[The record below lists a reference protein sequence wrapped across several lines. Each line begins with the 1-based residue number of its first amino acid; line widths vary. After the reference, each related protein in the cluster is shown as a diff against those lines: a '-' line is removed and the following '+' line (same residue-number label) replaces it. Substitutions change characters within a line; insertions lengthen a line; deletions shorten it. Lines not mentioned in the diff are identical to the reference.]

1 MQAARIDRYLKKQ
14 ERLDSLTREDIER
27 IQLEKLNRLLGAQ
40 RLRNGFYKDLPGG
53 LGSLGELKEL
63 PFTTG
68 RDVAENAAGMLMT
81 SQADIRKIITEHTS
95 GTTGRAKRVFY
106 SEGDCEDTIGL
117 FMAGLGEMTGA
128 GGRVMICMPFSGP
141 GSLGELIA
149 EAIRRIGGSPIRAGA
164 GLSYGAMKEIME
176 RHRPDS
182 CVAMPV
188 QLLSTLRVCGRGTL
202 RSALVSGD
210 SCPAPIAEMIEGIL
224 GSRLF
229 HHYGTREMG
238 LGGAVTCPAHEG
250 MHIRENH
257 VIAEIIDDGGRPAAL
272 GSPGELVITTIGME
286 AMPLI
291 RYRTGDRARLMEGRC
306 PCSSSLMRLD
316 TDISRLAGG
325 DAASSAVLKD
335 DRIADYG
342 PEKDGD
348 GIRVL
353 TIGRYDC
360 AKFIKGIFGRQ
371 IEVTARPVTMEDAP
385 MYAGKR
391 APLA

>member
-1 MQAARIDRYLKKQ
+1 
-14 ERLDSLTREDIER
+14 
-27 IQLEKLNRLLGAQ
+27 
-40 RLRNGFYKDLPGG
+40 
-53 LGSLGELKEL
+53 
-63 PFTTG
+63 
-68 RDVAENAAGMLMT
+68 
-81 SQADIRKIITEHTS
+81 
-95 GTTGRAKRVFY
+95 
-106 SEGDCEDTIGL
+106 
-117 FMAGLGEMTGA
+117 
-128 GGRVMICMPFSGP
+128 
-141 GSLGELIA
+141 
-149 EAIRRIGGSPIRAGA
+149 
-164 GLSYGAMKEIME
+164 MKEIME

-210 SCPAPIAEMIEGIL
+210 SCPAPIAGMIEGIL

>member
-1 MQAARIDRYLKKQ
+1 MSAVPDDAAALKHQNARRHADGAEAVGYDESRPSLHQAVQLLLDLGLAFRVQGGGGFIQNQDGGVFQEGAGNRHALALAAGQAAASVAKH
-14 ERLDSLTREDIER
+14 
-27 IQLEKLNRLLGAQ
+27 
-40 RLRNGFYKDLPGG
+40 G
-53 LGSLGELKEL
+53 L
-63 PFTTG
+63 
-68 RDVAENAAGMLMT
+68 VAV
-81 SQADIRKIITEHTS
+81 RHP
-95 GTTGRAKRVFY
+95 R
-106 SEGDCEDTIGL
+106 
-117 FMAGLGEMTGA
+117 
-128 GGRVMICMPFSGP
+128 
-141 GSLGELIA
+141 
-149 EAIRRIGGSPIRAGA
+149 PIRAGA

-210 SCPAPIAEMIEGIL
+210 SCPAPIAGMIEGIL